1 MGFYQDMLRR
11 KSILCTYKTAI
22 ITKVKITL
30 TPQLPPEHFLDIPMN
45 FRMIKV
51 SQNTVSRQFRIA
63 FALVLAHLLNR
74 CVCSV
79 SN

>member
-1 MGFYQDMLRR
+1 MLGS
-11 KSILCTYKTAI
+11 KFILGTYKTTI
-22 ITKVKITL
+22 ITKVRITF
-30 TPQLPPEHFLDIPMN
+30 TPQLPPEHVLDIPMN
-45 FRMIKV
+45 FKTIKV

-79 SN
+79 NS